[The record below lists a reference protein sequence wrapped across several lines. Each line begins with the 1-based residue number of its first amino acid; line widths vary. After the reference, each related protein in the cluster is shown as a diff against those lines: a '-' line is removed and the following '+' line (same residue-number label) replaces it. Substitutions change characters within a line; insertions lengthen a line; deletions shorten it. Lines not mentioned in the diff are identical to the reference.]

1 MDHQC
6 NRCNKS
12 FQTYSD
18 LYNHQES
25 HKPKIVLMSHDHHG
39 KSDNRYLGDSGTD
52 ADYLT
57 DRKRKN
63 LEDIN
68 PKAKK
73 DIIAEDSDEN
83 NRPVNLRPV
92 NVRQKPKK
100 YKRKGHKRKPYG
112 LENAKEPIHDDFKI
126 TDEYIRSD
134 SEIGSDLEVL
144 DEYVAPSIPEPNR
157 NYYKQKYEQCLE
169 DKHEMKVKYTKLNDK
184 FNESLKNNADME
196 KKLETLETSNEE
208 SLKIMESECEKK
220 LQELRDEHENDLK
233 KIDEETKEKIRH
245 YQNQIKAFEQ
255 DDTEKSSLSKIFYSC
270 TTMEEIF
277 EIKKLIENH
286 QIDSLLRRHV
296 KTLQKLLISLS
307 MGILPI
313 CQPQRE
319 RLTDHQTELITKIQS
334 GNPSSVKKL
343 ITENRSELVSLF
355 EIIKDSIKLA
365 RSSYNKLEADRR
377 L

>member
-1 MDHQC
+1 MEHKC
-6 NRCNKS
+6 NHCNKS

-25 HKPKIVLMSHDHHG
+25 HKPKLVLMSHDHHG

-57 DRKRKN
+57 DRKRKKD
-63 LEDIN
+63 LGDIQ
-68 PKAKK
+68 PEAKK
-73 DIIAEDSDEN
+73 ELIADDN
-83 NRPVNLRPV
+83 DGYNRPASVRP
-92 NVRQKPKK
+92 KSKK

-112 LENAKEPIHDDFKI
+112 LENAKGPINDDFRVV
-126 TDEYIRSD
+126 DEYIKSD
-134 SEIGSDLEVL
+134 SEIDTDFEVL
-144 DEYVAPSIPEPNR
+144 DDYVAPPSSPEPPR

-169 DKHEMKVKYTKLNDK
+169 DKQEMKFKYKKLNDK
-184 FNESLKNNADME
+184 FDESLKTNTDLQNSMQSLKSE
-196 KKLETLETSNEE
+196 HEE
-208 SLKIMESECEKK
+208 SRRNLVNECEKK
-220 LQELRDEHENDLK
+220 LQDLRDKHENELK
-233 KIDEETKEKIRH
+233 KIDEETRDKISH
-245 YQNQIKAFEQ
+245 YQNQIKALEEN
-255 DDTEKSSLSKIFYSC
+255 DTEKSSLSKLFYSC

-277 EIKKLIENH
+277 EMKKLIENH
-286 QIDSLLRRHV
+286 QIDLLLKRHV

-319 RLTDHQTELITKIQS
+319 RLTGRQKELISKIQS
-334 GNPSSVKKL
+334 GNSSSVKK
-343 ITENRSELVSLF
+343 IVNENRSEVVSLF

-377 L
+377 V